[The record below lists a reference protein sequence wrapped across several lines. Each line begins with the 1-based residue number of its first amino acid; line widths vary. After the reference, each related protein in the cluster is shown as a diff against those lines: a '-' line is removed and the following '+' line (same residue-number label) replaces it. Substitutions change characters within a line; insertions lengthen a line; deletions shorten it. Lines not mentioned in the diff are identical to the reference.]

1 MRSVTRR
8 SFIRSWKAPTLLLAL
23 TMASCAEPE
32 LKPFTSDGCS
42 LFPDSSLIGADDW
55 CSCCFEHDIAY
66 WRGGSE
72 DEREAADRRLR
83 DCVVGKTGN
92 ETLAAAMY
100 EGVRLGGSPYFYNW
114 YRWGYG
120 WGYQR
125 KYQSLTPVETTRA
138 ETLLVEYFASNPT
151 GVCATN
157 SEAVHGGSGR

>member
-1 MRSVTRR
+1 MRNVTRR
-8 SFIRSWKAPTLLLAL
+8 PFIRLWKAPALLLAL

-66 WRGGSE
+66 WRGGTE

-83 DCVVGKTGN
+83 DCVVGKTDN

-100 EGVRLGGSPYFYNW
+100 EGVRFGGSPYFYNW

-120 WGYQR
+120 WGYRR
-125 KYQSLTPVETTRA
+125 KYQSLTPVETTTA
-138 ETLLVEYFASNPT
+138 EKLLAEYFASNPA
-151 GVCATN
+151 GVCVTN
-157 SEAVHGGSGR
+157 SEAVHGVSGQ